1 MSVRYI
7 IEITENGTAAKP
19 MNYLTDT
26 IKEVMTSTAELYMSV
41 GYMPPWIGHL
51 AIEGN
56 KCAGTCS
63 FKSPPENNCV
73 EIAYFTF
80 PEFEGRG
87 VATRM
92 AQVLVQIAFEA
103 VPEMT
108 IAAQPFTG
116 ENASNNVLS
125 ELAFQFFAE
134 LEHPEDGEI
143 LEWLLENSKK
153 TEPKSCLMKTSPSFI
168 FLVS

>member
-7 IEITENGTAAKP
+7 IEITENDTAAKP
-19 MNYLTDT
+19 INYLTDT

-41 GYMPPWIGHL
+41 GYMPPWIGYL
-51 AIEGN
+51 AIEEN
-56 KCAGTCS
+56 KCAGTRS

-80 PEFEGRG
+80 SEFEGRG

-92 AQVLVQIAFEA
+92 AQALVQIAFEA

-108 IAAQPFTG
+108 IAAQLFPE
-116 ENASNNVLS
+116 ENTSNNVLS
-125 ELAFQFFAE
+125 KIGFQFFAE

-143 LEWLLENSKK
+143 WE
-153 TEPKSCLMKTSPSFI
+153 
-168 FLVS
+168 